1 MTHEG
6 KAMKTRTTATIL
18 GSALLA
24 LLAACGTTQPA
35 ASVSTTPEASATTG
49 AASGSA
55 SPAEG
60 AAAAGSA
67 DGAAGRSS
75 CADDTT
81 TTSTGPVSLTDAFGR
96 TVELTKPAERVAVLE
111 WQQIEDV
118 LTLCVEPV
126 AVADAP
132 GFALWNTAETLPAGV
147 ADVGTRGEPNL
158 DALFAATPDLVI
170 IEAYTPDDEIITQLA
185 AYGVPVLATKGADAA
200 DPIGQMKDTF
210 TLIAEATGRQ
220 ERAQVVVGEF
230 TESLAAA
237 QAAVADSPAA
247 GSEFV
252 YFDGWVQG
260 GNVSIR
266 PFGQGSLMGELGE
279 ELGMTNAWTGEV
291 DPAYGLGQTDIEG
304 MVAVGDATFFYTG
317 TEDPDSDVMGE
328 LAKNQIWQA
337 LPAVVEGN
345 THAFPPGIWTF
356 GGPRSAQQALDAYV
370 AQLTG

>member
-6 KAMKTRTTATIL
+6 KTMKTRTTATIL

-35 ASVSTTPEASATTG
+35 ASVSTIPEASATTG